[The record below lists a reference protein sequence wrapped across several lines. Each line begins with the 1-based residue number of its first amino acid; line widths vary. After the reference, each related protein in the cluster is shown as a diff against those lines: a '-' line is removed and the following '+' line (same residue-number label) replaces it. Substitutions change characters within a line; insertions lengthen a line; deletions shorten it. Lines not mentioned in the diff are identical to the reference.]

1 MTLSSDS
8 VEFLEQFTHLEIHM
22 LTFNNVVKYMIEDT
36 DNSRM
41 KRHIGQS
48 LGESLE
54 QELQSLWSW
63 GEPSSW

>member
-8 VEFLEQFTHLEIHM
+8 IKFLEQFTHLEIHM
-22 LTFNNVVKYMIEDT
+22 LTFTNVVKYMIEDT
-36 DNSRM
+36 DNSQM

-48 LGESLE
+48 LVESLE

-63 GEPSSW
+63 VG

>member
-8 VEFLEQFTHLEIHM
+8 IKFQEQFTHLEIHM

-36 DNSRM
+36 DNSQM
-41 KRHIGQS
+41 KSHIGQS

-54 QELQSLWSW
+54 QKLQSLWS
-63 GEPSSW
+63 